1 MKQTTIK
8 YYLLLLFAVISW
20 GSSYPVVRFLVQ
32 GGMHPYLV
40 AFARTFISF
49 AVITVI
55 FAWQKTG
62 FGWTAY
68 KKDWR
73 LLTLMGL
80 TGIFGFHWF
89 MNVGLQYTQAG
100 KSTLINGINPVLI
113 VLLAAFILKE
123 PLTKGRIWG
132 MIISFLSLILVIS
145 GNGQTLGEHFSFVP
159 ADLLFLCTACCWS
172 VYSVT
177 NRILAPRLS
186 GWTILF
192 WAFAL
197 GTFLLFPWAI
207 PHLSD
212 IANLSPVQWL
222 WLFYLGIIPAVL
234 GYYFWYL
241 GIAKLGAAT
250 GGLINTFLPL
260 SAIIISALWLGE
272 NLLPLQYAGGFLLI
286 GGVWQALR
294 ARGQKPEVRSQIKS
308 QNP

>member
-1 MKQTTIK
+1 MLI
-8 YYLLLLFAVISW
+8 FAVISW
-20 GSSYPVVRFLVQ
+20 GSSYPVVRYLVQ

-40 AFARTFISF
+40 AFSRTLISF
-49 AVITVI
+49 ALITVI
-55 FAWQKTG
+55 AARQETG
-62 FGWTAY
+62 FGWALY

-73 LLTLMGL
+73 LLTLLGL

-113 VLLAAFILKE
+113 VLLAALVLKE

-132 MIISFLSLILVIS
+132 MIISFSGLILVVT
-145 GNGQTLGEHFSFVP
+145 GNGQTLGEHLSFVP

-172 VYSVT
+172 VYSIT
-177 NRILAPRLS
+177 NRILAPRLA

-197 GTFLLFPWAI
+197 GTLLLFPWSI
-207 PHLSD
+207 PHLADLARVSLD
-212 IANLSPVQWL
+212 QWL
-222 WLFYLGIIPAVL
+222 WLLYLGIIPACV
-234 GYYFWYL
+234 GYYFWFV
-241 GIAKLGAAT
+241 GIAKLGAGT

-272 NLLPLQYAGGFLLI
+272 NLQPLQYGGGVLLI
-286 GGVWQALR
+286 AGVWLALR
-294 ARGQKPEVRSQIKS
+294 AGMRRIEKGKLKKEKGV
-308 QNP
+308 